1 MPPFAICRIHFD
13 YRLHPN
19 EFNPNPDRIKM
30 NMKVKHSDE
39 KNNYHTLVDCQESS
53 DGQQWLSC
61 DGVLTVPEGRVFD
74 DDLVH
79 RIYFDANPGVNYD
92 IDNISIESL
101 GGPTDSIIVE
111 DSVKDKWAVGA
122 EVLITSHTNRW
133 DDEQVRTITSIQD
146 AEETGYVTLGLDSS
160 IRNPITMKD
169 SPIYAVEVAIL
180 SRNIRIQGANDD
192 VNDPRHGG
200 HLIIFHTP
208 GGGQQIEGVEMRN
221 MGQQGLLGRY
231 VSC

>member
-1 MPPFAICRIHFD
+1 MPPFAIYSIHFD

-19 EFNPNPDRIKM
+19 EANPNPDRIAIKM
-30 NMKVKHSDE
+30 SAHHSNE
-39 KNNYHTLVDCQESS
+39 KKNYHTLVDCQESS

-74 DDLVH
+74 DDLRH
-79 RIYFDANPGVNYD
+79 RIYFNANPGVNYD
-92 IDNISIESL
+92 IDNISIVSL
-101 GGPTDSIIVE
+101 GGPTDSIIVK

-146 AEETGYVTLGLDSS
+146 AKETGYVTLGLNST
-160 IRNPITMKD
+160 IRNPITIKD

-180 SRNIRIQGANDD
+180 SRNIRIQGANDEVD
-192 VNDPRHGG
+192 KPRHGG

-221 MGQQGLLGRY
+221 MGQQDQLGRY